1 MYTYS
6 LAETLTITNSRLK
19 TTLMKENKKKNKKK
33 EIDKVKPW
41 EISTNRYVGIVDIM
55 GFKDMLSRLS
65 HNEVYELM
73 KKTSKSV
80 SSVQSVFSVDYESGS
95 DFDINVTMMLYS
107 DSIMIFTRD
116 DHQHSLENIIASIST
131 LSESLFSDGIPH
143 KGAIAFGQM
152 ALDFDNSIFFGQP
165 LVDAYLLQEEL
176 KFYGI
181 AVHGSV
187 EKKDV
192 VFDDESIIEY
202 NCPFKTGSAKHL
214 TIAPGVSLSAEFD
227 ENTIDTLIQKVSKLR
242 KDTSGSLRKYIDNT
256 LDYLNFVK
264 AQGLQILKDE
274 DKSLNG

>member
-1 MYTYS
+1 
-6 LAETLTITNSRLK
+6 
-19 TTLMKENKKKNKKK
+19 MKETKKKNKKK
-33 EIDKVKPW
+33 EIDKVTSW
-41 EISTNRYVGIVDIM
+41 EISTKRYVGIVDIM

-80 SSVQSVFSVDYESGS
+80 SSVQSVFSVDYES
-95 DFDINVTMMLYS
+95 DANFDINVTMMLYS
-107 DSIMIFTRD
+107 DSIMIYSRD
-116 DHQHSLENIIASIST
+116 DHQHSLENLIASIST

-152 ALDFDNSIFFGQP
+152 TLDFDNSIFFGQP

-187 EKKDV
+187 EKNED

-214 TIAPGVSLSAEFD
+214 TIAPGVSLSEEFD
-227 ENTIDTLIQKVSKLR
+227 EKTIVALIEKVSELR

-264 AQGLQILKDE
+264 AKGQQILKDGDE
-274 DKSLNG
+274 PVNY